1 MSKAEAEVASLLRA
15 SWRDYYEL
23 TKPRVV
29 MLIVFTAV
37 VGMLLAVP
45 GVPPLDLVVFGT
57 LGIGLASASAAAVN
71 QIIDARVDA
80 QMRRTQN
87 RPLVQGHLNDRQA
100 LTFAGAL
107 CVSGISLLWLLVNP
121 LTAVLTFLSLVGYA
135 VVYTVYLKPATPQNI
150 VIGGAAGAA
159 PPVLG
164 WAAITGEV
172 HAYSLLLFLIIFV
185 WTPPHFWALAIAR
198 RDEYA
203 KVGTPMLPV
212 THGVRYTKL
221 SVLLYTILLVIV
233 TLLPWLSGMS
243 GLLYLAAAMFF
254 GGVFL
259 RHALLLRASDGDESA
274 MPMFVYSINYLM
286 YLFAA
291 LLLDHYLL

>member
-1 MSKAEAEVASLLRA
+1 MSKADAGLAGSFSA
-15 SWRDYYEL
+15 TWRDYYEL

-45 GVPPLDLVVFGT
+45 GLPPLDRVLFGT
-57 LGIGLASASAAAVN
+57 LGIALASASAAAIN
-71 QIIDARVDA
+71 QVIDARVDA
-80 QMRRTQN
+80 QMRRTQH
-87 RPLVQGHLNDRQA
+87 RPLVQGNLNERQA
-100 LTFAGAL
+100 LAFAALL
-107 CVSGISLLWLLVNP
+107 CVTGIAMLWWLVNP

-164 WAAITGEV
+164 WVAITGEV
-172 HAYSLLLFLIIFV
+172 HAFSLLLFLIIFV

-212 THGVRYTKL
+212 THGVAYTKL
-221 SVLLYTILLVIV
+221 SVFLYTVLLVLV
-233 TLLPWLSGMS
+233 TLLPWLAGMS
-243 GLLYLAAAMFF
+243 GLLYLAAALVL
-254 GGVFL
+254 GAQFL
-259 RHALLLRASDGDESA
+259 RHALRLRAAPDDAPA
-274 MPMFVYSINYLM
+274 MPMFAFSISYLM

-291 LLLDHYLL
+291 LLVDHYLF